1 MRPTV
6 GKSPDTAMANRWRW
20 SVQTLALLAH
30 CTTWA
35 IVTVTVTIATPTH
48 IPPGELWAALPAG
61 ISTILLIF
69 RGDSRP
75 RDREDS
81 K

>member
-1 MRPTV
+1 MTRQH
-6 GKSPDTAMANRWRW
+6 RW
-20 SVQTLALLAH
+20 SVQTVALLAH
-30 CTTWA
+30 CTVWA
-35 IVTVTVTIATPTH
+35 VVTVTVTIATPSH

-69 RGDSRP
+69 RGGEPRP
-75 RDREDS
+75 KDREDS